1 MEGYFFLDFST
12 SYTHTVI
19 YTIAVRVANRF
30 LFLAGENE
38 RNQVF
43 LFTSATYKRSLFI
56 EKNILNKIMRKK
68 KIEKIKKS

>member
-30 LFLAGENE
+30 SSLAGENE

-56 EKNILNKIMRKK
+56 ENIGKK
-68 KIEKIKKS
+68 YDNAKKA

>member
-1 MEGYFFLDFST
+1 MREGYFFLDFST

-30 LFLAGENE
+30 LSLAGENE

-56 EKNILNKIMRKK
+56 ENIGKK
-68 KIEKIKKS
+68 YDNAKKA

>member
-12 SYTHTVI
+12 SYTYTVI
-19 YTIAVRVANRF
+19 CTIVVRVINRF

-43 LFTSATYKRSLFI
+43 LFTSATNKRSLFI
-56 EKNILNKIMRKK
+56 EKNIQNKIMRKK
-68 KIEKIKKS
+68 

>member
-1 MEGYFFLDFST
+1 MEDYFFLDFST

-19 YTIAVRVANRF
+19 CTIAVRVIHRF
-30 LFLAGENE
+30 LSLAGENE

-68 KIEKIKKS
+68 KIEKFKKR

>member
-19 YTIAVRVANRF
+19 YTIAVRVVYRF
-30 LFLAGENE
+30 LSLAGEKE

-56 EKNILNKIMRKK
+56 ENIGKK
-68 KIEKIKKS
+68 YDNAKKA